1 MRTGLFIAAGLLVAA
16 LTAYAQTGG
25 RTGEQ
30 KQAQP
35 QEQKEKKSYL
45 YQWTDD
51 KGVTH
56 ITDEL
61 GKVPKKYRDKA
72 LTLESSK
79 EGEAAQGQ
87 QKRASPSDYTREEE
101 REANQKAHWQQR
113 MREAKQRL
121 ADAEQRYRDLDQR
134 RSELLGRWGGVA
146 SGRLQEREEAERIT
160 KEMQQVQREIDN
172 ARNQVEVVIPDEA
185 RKAGAEPGWLRE

>member
-1 MRTGLFIAAGLLVAA
+1 MRTGLLIAFGLLVVA
-16 LTAYAQTGG
+16 LSAYAQPGD

-30 KQAQP
+30 KQEQS
-35 QEQKEKKSYL
+35 QEQQEKKSSL

-72 LTLESSK
+72 LQLESPT
-79 EGEAAQGQ
+79 EGGAAQGQ
-87 QKRASPSDYTREEE
+87 AEKAAPSDYTREEQ
-101 REANQKAHWQQR
+101 REAAQKAYWQQR
-113 MREAKQRL
+113 MKAAKQRL
-121 ADAEQRYRDLDQR
+121 ADAEQRYRELEQKRND
-134 RSELLGRWGGVA
+134 LLGRWGGVA
-146 SGRLQEREEAERIT
+146 SGRLQERTEAESIT
-160 KEMQQVQREIDN
+160 QEMQQVQHEIDD

-185 RKAGAEPGWLRE
+185 HKAGAEPGWLRE

>member
-1 MRTGLFIAAGLLVAA
+1 MRAGIFIAAGLLVAA
-16 LTAYAQTGG
+16 LTAYAQTSD

-30 KQAQP
+30 KQAQS
-35 QEQKEKKSYL
+35 QEQNEKKSYL
-45 YQWTDD
+45 YQWIDD

-72 LTLESSK
+72 LTLESPK

-87 QKRASPSDYTREEE
+87 QQRVAPSDYTREEQ
-101 REANQKAHWQQR
+101 RDAAQKAYWQQR
-113 MREAKQRL
+113 MRAAKQRL
-121 ADAEQRYRDLDQR
+121 ADAEQRYRNLDQR
-134 RSELLGRWGGVA
+134 RTELLGRWGGVA
-146 SGRLQEREEAERIT
+146 SGRLQEREEAERIS
-160 KEMQQVQREIDN
+160 KEMQQVQHEIDD
-172 ARNQVEVVIPDEA
+172 ARNQVENTIPDEA